1 MSVKSQAKRARRAR
15 RQSRRDRFG
24 QAPRIEIVADD
35 ASLTPFGGSAVVGE
49 LVRRLEL
56 IPALDRA
63 IETAPKVGGLRP
75 VKQRA
80 RGCSPGQLLVAVA
93 ESMLCGGDSMLD
105 LERLRADE
113 AGAELRAVAEVP
125 AASTA
130 CQLARRYRRSHLR
143 APRRRSRPARTHGRP
158 AGPHAGGGDAGL
170 RLDRGRGLRA
180 QQARRRRQLPGPAG
194 LSAAVVL
201 VGPARPAARPELLAG
216 NDSTRGEEP
225 RRCCAAR
232 WLPARRPRPVAPLR
246 FSGFYRVDLLADC
259 RARGVRFSIS
269 VPRSSAMWSALE
281 RIDED
286 AWPPADGLKDA
297 EVAETTYT
305 PTGWEH
311 EPLRLIV
318 RRVAHQADALSD
330 DPRARRKRTIPRE
343 QLDLGLAGE
352 ADVVYG
358 YSFILLR
365 PRPATAAQVEHHHR
379 DRAQI
384 EERIKDA
391 KLGVSLRRLPL
402 SDLDANRV
410 WLHCSALA
418 LNLLALLND
427 LMFGPEPARA
437 PPAPPPGQV
446 RAPDAA
452 LRPRPRHPPRPPDH
466 PAPPRRPAV
475 RARLPGRLHRR
486 ARPRPTRAH
495 RLSRPTPRPPRPP
508 RSPLPKRA
516 AGPIRERPPTARI
529 LAADAERQARRRAAV
544 VSHRPA
550 PPARPQDRLLT
561 NHGQRASRS
570 ACGLVLEVR
579 DTSGPQSVPSIADT
593 LVVGLRCTAHGRR
606 GG

>member
-1 MSVKSQAKRARRAR
+1 LQAIGERTLSVKSQAKRQRRAKR
-15 RQSRRDRFG
+15 RSSRGDRFG
-24 QAPRIEIVADD
+24 QAPRIEVIADD
-35 ASLTPFGGSAVVGE
+35 RSLTPFGGAAVVGE

-63 IETAPKVGGLRP
+63 IETAPRVGGLRP

-143 APRRRSRPARTHGRP
+143 AGERAFAACANSMDGQLGRTADAPVTLDFDSTGVEVYGRRKPG
-158 AGPHAGGGDAGL
+158 AGVNYQGQLAYQPLLCSWAQ
-170 RLDRGRGLRA
+170 RGRLLA
-180 QQARRRRQLPGPAG
+180 T
-194 LSAAVVL
+194 
-201 VGPARPAARPELLAG
+201 ELLAG
-216 NDSTRGEEP
+216 NASTRGEEP
-225 RRCCAAR
+225 RQLLRRALACLPDGHGQVAAR
-232 WLPARRPRPVAPLR
+232 
-246 FSGFYRVDLLADC
+246 FDSGFYRVDLLADC
-259 RARGVRFSIS
+259 RQHEVRLSIS

-281 RIDED
+281 RIDQD
-286 AWPPADGLKDA
+286 AWTPAENLTDA

-305 PTGWEH
+305 PSGWAH

-330 DPRARRKRTIPRE
+330 DPRARRKRTIARE

-358 YSFILLR
+358 YSFILTDLDGS
-365 PRPATAAQVEHHHR
+365 AVTVEHHHR

-384 EERIKDA
+384 EERIKDT

-410 WLHCSALA
+410 WLACSALA

-427 LMFGPEPARA
+427 LMFGPEPPGHLPRRRQAKFVRRMLLCVPARVIHHARQIILRLPAGLPSA
-437 PPAPPPGQV
+437 PAFRAAYQAARGLGPPP
-446 RAPDAA
+446 
-452 LRPRPRHPPRPPDH
+452 
-466 PAPPRRPAV
+466 
-475 RARLPGRLHRR
+475 
-486 ARPRPTRAH
+486 
-495 RLSRPTPRPPRPP
+495 
-508 RSPLPKRA
+508 
-516 AGPIRERPPTARI
+516 
-529 LAADAERQARRRAAV
+529 LAA
-544 VSHRPA
+544 
-550 PPARPQDRLLT
+550 
-561 NHGQRASRS
+561 
-570 ACGLVLEVR
+570 
-579 DTSGPQSVPSIADT
+579 
-593 LVVGLRCTAHGRR
+593 
-606 GG
+606 

>member
-1 MSVKSQAKRARRAR
+1 LQAIGERTLSVRTEAKRKRRAQR
-15 RQSRRDRFG
+15 RSSGGRFG
-24 QAPRIEIVADD
+24 QVPRIEVVADD
-35 ASLTPFGGSAVVGE
+35 ETLTPFGGSAVLGE

-56 IPALDRA
+56 IPALDRS

-105 LERLRADE
+105 LERLRADQ

-143 APRRRSRPARTHGRP
+143 AAEAAFAACANGIDAQLGRTPEAAVTLDFDSTGVEVYGRNKP
-158 AGPHAGGGDAGL
+158 GAGVNYQGQLAYQPLLCSWAQ
-170 RLDRGRGLRA
+170 RGRLLA
-180 QQARRRRQLPGPAG
+180 T
-194 LSAAVVL
+194 
-201 VGPARPAARPELLAG
+201 ELLAG

-225 RRCCAAR
+225 RHMLRRALDYLPDGHGEVAAR
-232 WLPARRPRPVAPLR
+232 
-246 FSGFYRVDLLADC
+246 FDSGFYRVDLLADC

-269 VPRSSAMWSALE
+269 VPRSTAMWSALE
-281 RIDED
+281 RVEED
-286 AWPPADGLKDA
+286 AWRPAEGLKDA
-297 EVAETTYT
+297 EVAETSYT
-305 PTGWEH
+305 PSGWSH

-343 QLDLGLAGE
+343 QLNLGLAGE

-358 YSFILLR
+358 YSFILCDLDG
-365 PRPATAAQVEHHHR
+365 PAATVEHHHR

-418 LNLLALLND
+418 LNLLGLLND
-427 LMFGPEPARA
+427 LMFGPEPPGHLPRRRQAKFVRRMLLCVPARVIHHARQIILRLPAGLPSAPAFQAAYTAARGLA
-437 PPAPPPGQV
+437 PPA
-446 RAPDAA
+446 
-452 LRPRPRHPPRPPDH
+452 
-466 PAPPRRPAV
+466 
-475 RARLPGRLHRR
+475 
-486 ARPRPTRAH
+486 
-495 RLSRPTPRPPRPP
+495 
-508 RSPLPKRA
+508 
-516 AGPIRERPPTARI
+516 
-529 LAADAERQARRRAAV
+529 LAA
-544 VSHRPA
+544 
-550 PPARPQDRLLT
+550 
-561 NHGQRASRS
+561 
-570 ACGLVLEVR
+570 
-579 DTSGPQSVPSIADT
+579 
-593 LVVGLRCTAHGRR
+593 
-606 GG
+606 

>member
-1 MSVKSQAKRARRAR
+1 LGLLAIGERTLSVTSQAKRARRAR
-15 RQSRRDRFG
+15 RQSKSDRFG
-24 QAPRIEIVADD
+24 QAPRIEVVADD

-113 AGAELRAVAEVP
+113 AGAELRAVADVP

-143 APRRRSRPARTHGRP
+143 AAERAFAACANSMDGQLGRSPDGPVTLDFDSTGVEVYGRQKKG
-158 AGPHAGGGDAGL
+158 AGVNYQGQLAYQPLLCSWAQ
-170 RLDRGRGLRA
+170 RGRLLA
-180 QQARRRRQLPGPAG
+180 T
-194 LSAAVVL
+194 
-201 VGPARPAARPELLAG
+201 ELLAG
-216 NDSTRGEEP
+216 DDSTRGEEP
-225 RRCCAAR
+225 RQLLCRAFEYLPDGHGRVAAR
-232 WLPARRPRPVAPLR
+232 
-246 FSGFYRVDLLADC
+246 FDSGFYRVDLLADC

-281 RIDED
+281 RIDD
-286 AWPPADGLKDA
+286 DSWTPADGLKDA

-305 PTGWEH
+305 PTGWQH
-311 EPLRLIV
+311 EPLRLVV
-318 RRVAHQADALSD
+318 RRVAHQANALSD
-330 DPRARRKRTIPRE
+330 DSRARRKRTIPRE

-358 YSFILLR
+358 YSFILTDLDGA
-365 PRPATAAQVEHHHR
+365 ATTVEHHHR

-410 WLHCSALA
+410 WLACSALA

-427 LMFGPEPARA
+427 LMFGTEPPGHLPRRRQAKFVRRMLLCVPARVIHHA
-437 PPAPPPGQV
+437 RRIILRLPAGLASAPAFQAAYASARGLGPPA
-446 RAPDAA
+446 
-452 LRPRPRHPPRPPDH
+452 
-466 PAPPRRPAV
+466 
-475 RARLPGRLHRR
+475 
-486 ARPRPTRAH
+486 
-495 RLSRPTPRPPRPP
+495 
-508 RSPLPKRA
+508 
-516 AGPIRERPPTARI
+516 
-529 LAADAERQARRRAAV
+529 LA
-544 VSHRPA
+544 
-550 PPARPQDRLLT
+550 
-561 NHGQRASRS
+561 
-570 ACGLVLEVR
+570 
-579 DTSGPQSVPSIADT
+579 
-593 LVVGLRCTAHGRR
+593 
-606 GG
+606 

>member
-1 MSVKSQAKRARRAR
+1 MSVKTEAKRQRRAR
-15 RQSRRDRFG
+15 RQSKSDRFG
-24 QAPRIEIVADD
+24 QAPRIEVVADD
-35 ASLTPFGGSAVVGE
+35 ETLTPVGGSAVVGE

-63 IETAPKVGGLRP
+63 IETAPRVGGLGP

-143 APRRRSRPARTHGRP
+143 AAEAAFAACANGMDAQLGRRVDGPVTLDFDSTGVEVYGRQKKG
-158 AGPHAGGGDAGL
+158 AGVNYQGQLAYQPLLCSWAQ
-170 RLDRGRGLRA
+170 RGRLLG
-180 QQARRRRQLPGPAG
+180 
-194 LSAAVVL
+194 S
-201 VGPARPAARPELLAG
+201 ELLAG

-225 RRCCAAR
+225 RQLLKRALGYLPDGHGPVAAR
-232 WLPARRPRPVAPLR
+232 
-246 FSGFYRVDLLADC
+246 FDSGFYRVDLLADC
-259 RARGVRFSIS
+259 RARAMRFSIS
-269 VPRSSAMWSALE
+269 LPRSTAMWSALE
-281 RIDED
+281 RIDAD
-286 AWPPADGLKDA
+286 AWQPADGLKDA
-297 EVAETTYT
+297 EVAETSYS
-305 PTGWEH
+305 PTGWQH

-358 YSFILLR
+358 YSFILTDL
-365 PRPATAAQVEHHHR
+365 PEPVAQVERHHR

-427 LMFGPEPARA
+427 LMFGPEPAGHLPRRRQAKFVRRMLLCVPARVIHHARQIILRLPAGLPSAPAFQAAYAAARGLA
-437 PPAPPPGQV
+437 PPA
-446 RAPDAA
+446 
-452 LRPRPRHPPRPPDH
+452 
-466 PAPPRRPAV
+466 
-475 RARLPGRLHRR
+475 
-486 ARPRPTRAH
+486 
-495 RLSRPTPRPPRPP
+495 
-508 RSPLPKRA
+508 
-516 AGPIRERPPTARI
+516 
-529 LAADAERQARRRAAV
+529 LAA
-544 VSHRPA
+544 
-550 PPARPQDRLLT
+550 
-561 NHGQRASRS
+561 
-570 ACGLVLEVR
+570 
-579 DTSGPQSVPSIADT
+579 
-593 LVVGLRCTAHGRR
+593 
-606 GG
+606 

>member
-1 MSVKSQAKRARRAR
+1 LQAIGERTLSVKSQAKRARRAR
-15 RQSRRDRFG
+15 RQSKSDRFG
-24 QAPRIEIVADD
+24 QAPRIEVVADD

-63 IETAPKVGGLRP
+63 IETAPKVGGLAP

-80 RGCSPGQLLVAVA
+80 RGCSPGQLLVSIA

-105 LERLRADE
+105 LERLRADA

-143 APRRRSRPARTHGRP
+143 GAERAFAVCANAMDGQLGRTADGPVTLDFDSTGVEVYGRNKP
-158 AGPHAGGGDAGL
+158 GAGVNYQGQLAYQPLLCSWAQ
-170 RLDRGRGLRA
+170 RGRLLA
-180 QQARRRRQLPGPAG
+180 T
-194 LSAAVVL
+194 
-201 VGPARPAARPELLAG
+201 ELLAG

-225 RRCCAAR
+225 RQLLRRALELLPDGHGPVAAR
-232 WLPARRPRPVAPLR
+232 
-246 FSGFYRVDLLADC
+246 FDSGFYRVDLLADC
-259 RARGVRFSIS
+259 RKRGVRFSIS

-281 RIDED
+281 RIDD
-286 AWPPADGLKDA
+286 HAWTPADGLKDA

-305 PTGWEH
+305 PTDWQH

-318 RRVAHQADALSD
+318 RRVAHRADALSD

-358 YSFILLR
+358 YSFILTDLDG
-365 PRPATAAQVEHHHR
+365 PTAQVEHHHR

-427 LMFGPEPARA
+427 LMFGPEPPGHLPRRRQAKFVRRMLLCVPARVIHHARQIILRLPAGLPSA
-437 PPAPPPGQV
+437 PAFQAAYTAARGLAPPP
-446 RAPDAA
+446 
-452 LRPRPRHPPRPPDH
+452 
-466 PAPPRRPAV
+466 
-475 RARLPGRLHRR
+475 
-486 ARPRPTRAH
+486 
-495 RLSRPTPRPPRPP
+495 
-508 RSPLPKRA
+508 
-516 AGPIRERPPTARI
+516 
-529 LAADAERQARRRAAV
+529 LAA
-544 VSHRPA
+544 
-550 PPARPQDRLLT
+550 
-561 NHGQRASRS
+561 
-570 ACGLVLEVR
+570 
-579 DTSGPQSVPSIADT
+579 
-593 LVVGLRCTAHGRR
+593 
-606 GG
+606 